1 MKSPRLLPLL
11 CLLLAPPAA
20 VAAPPAGPART
31 PVILVTDIGTDIDD
45 SWALAL
51 ALRSPE
57 LDLKLV
63 VTDPADTVYR
73 ASVAAKFLQDSG
85 HGDVPIAIGD
95 NSGPM
100 GDSYKTLTAW
110 IAGYDIGKYPGK
122 IYKDGVA
129 ALIDVIEASPTPVTV
144 VAIGPVNTL
153 ALALK
158 RAPDIASKC
167 RFVGMFGSFDVGYG
181 EGQ

>member
-1 MKSPRLLPLL
+1 MKTPRLIPLL
-11 CLLLAPPAA
+11 CLLVAPLGAA
-20 VAAPPAGPART
+20 ANASSVPARI

-63 VTDPADTVYR
+63 VTDPADTEYR
-73 ASVAAKFLQDSG
+73 TSVAAKFLQDAG

-100 GDSYKTLTAW
+100 GDSFKTLSGW
-110 IAGYDIGKYPGK
+110 IAGYDVGKYPGK
-122 IYKDGVA
+122 IYRDGVA
-129 ALIDVIEASPTPVTV
+129 ELIAVIESSPMPVTIV
-144 VAIGPVNTL
+144 CN
-153 ALALK
+153 
-158 RAPDIASKC
+158 RA
-167 RFVGMFGSFDVGYG
+167 G
-181 EGQ
+181 EQPCAGA